1 MIQTYAITTSE
12 FGGVVRLALAGEF
25 DLNATDELEESIT
38 RAIARRPPA
47 GVLIDLAATTLI
59 ESSTVQTL
67 VSAQQA
73 ALERHATLTVVNA
86 HGMVER
92 VLKVTGVYETL
103 TGTA

>member
-25 DLNATDELEESIT
+25 DLNATDELAESIT
-38 RAIARRPPA
+38 RAINRHPPA

-59 ESSTVQTL
+59 DSSTVQTL
-67 VSAQQA
+67 INAQQA
-73 ALERHATLTVVNA
+73 AVERQATLTVVNT

-103 TGTA
+103 TRTA

>member
-25 DLNATDELEESIT
+25 DLNAAGELTESIT
-38 RAIARRPPA
+38 RAIDRRPAA
-47 GVLIDLAATTLI
+47 GILIDLAATTLI
-59 ESSTVQTL
+59 DSLTVQTL
-67 VSAQQA
+67 VNAQQA
-73 ALERHATLTVVNA
+73 AVERQATLTVVNT

-103 TGTA
+103 TGIA